1 MNLKYDAFKRS
12 IILNAKNKKYDLFL
26 GAGASIESGV
36 KSAYMCI
43 WDWKKSIYD
52 TNNTS
57 QLKLD
62 ICNEKTQEIVQ
73 KWLDKQGVFPPLN
86 DPGEYSKYIELAYPQ
101 EEDRKAYFASIFKDK
116 NPSIGYQLLY
126 VLAEKCF
133 FDKVWTTNFDDLL
146 VKAARNTSFSVIDVT
161 LDSTHRVN
169 SPIREKQLML
179 IKLHGDYKYSE
190 LKNTEKEIQQQNNVL
205 INKLKDSLLENDII
219 VIGYSGR
226 DQSIMDS
233 FKDCLKNDNAKNIY
247 WCGLEK
253 EPNSNVKNLI
263 DFAESINK
271 NVYYIQTPGF
281 DNLIDEISFEICKDD
296 HELLDKIEQIKK
308 INPRNNELAK
318 FEILDGPVKALV
330 KSNILYYKLPLNC
343 KSVEVPVDQR
353 IGIQKKLKE
362 IRKNNDICIEF
373 YKGKLYFFGDYNII
387 KAHFLISEIPDNIP
401 LSIELS
407 RKNFIKIL
415 LKDLI
420 IKSICKNNLDLD
432 FAKDVIYDI
441 KNPLIINNN
450 QVYNGVKINLGENG
464 AFNYISFSPR
474 CYIPDSNLEKSSIKN
489 INDIYF
495 NNLYSKTP
503 NFCYDMF
510 LENWKNKI
518 FASRNSVIKY
528 NDTINIKFSKDFA
541 LAKIVNGNRKSTL
554 STKYNQN
561 RIQFIANEVKDPLIN
576 FMSKDYRC
584 ITKDFHPM
592 RGLINNLPYEN
603 AYRTVNTSDSI
614 NISVIC
620 PKEFNEKFYRFL
632 IHLNRSHKVTY
643 NIDYLIDYPG
653 FRSIYKTNL
662 YIPYYDEDIWREYQF
677 TPTGDSFVDT
687 KKLYELL
694 IKEIDK
700 IQELKPDSIV
710 LIYVPDKFDSAKHFS
725 SKNEIFDLHNQIKA
739 YCVMK
744 NIATQFINE
753 KSLKDDPAA
762 VFWTLSLALFVKSGK
777 IPWSINEVTN
787 SKTAFVGLG
796 YSIDKSN
803 SEKPIV
809 LGCSH
814 IFSGDGQA
822 LKYKLTKVKNPQF
835 DTFDKNKENPFLDES
850 EAYGL
855 GCRINDICRKS
866 FSIYPER
873 VVIHKRTPFK
883 KSEIEG
889 LTKSLFNNGVKEL
902 ELLEINFTDRI
913 NFIQLNQNLDADNF
927 PVNRG
932 LTIKLSDDTALLFTH
947 GVAKSVRSE
956 YYKYFLGGKS
966 VPKPLL
972 IKRYFGNT
980 SLLQLSEEILA
991 LTRMNW
997 NNFNMYSK
1005 LPCTIESSTY
1015 IAQIGYLLSFYDDLN
1030 FDQRLFM

>member
-1 MNLKYDAFKRS
+1 MILKYDAFKRS
-12 IILNAKNKKYDLFL
+12 IILNSKNKKYDLFL

-52 TNNTS
+52 TNNTRS
-57 QLKLD
+57 LKLD

-73 KWLDKQGVFPPLN
+73 KWIDKQGVFPPLN
-86 DPGEYSKYIELAYPQ
+86 DPTEYSKYIELAYPQ
-101 EEDRKAYFASIFKDK
+101 EEDRKSYFASIFKDK

-126 VLAEKCF
+126 ILAEKCF

-146 VKAARNTSFSVIDVT
+146 VKASRNTSFSVIDVT
-161 LDSTHRVN
+161 LDSTHRVKL
-169 SPIREKQLML
+169 PIREKELML

-190 LKNTEKEIQQQNNVL
+190 LKNTEKEIQEQNEIL
-205 INKLKDSLLENDII
+205 INALKNSFLQNDII

-226 DQSIMDS
+226 DKSIMDS
-233 FKDCLKNDNAKNIY
+233 FKECLENDNAKNIY

-253 EPNSNVKNLI
+253 DPNSNVANLI
-263 DFAESINK
+263 DFAKSLNK
-271 NVYYIQTPGF
+271 NVYYVQTPGF
-281 DNLIDEISFEICKDD
+281 DNLIDEISFEVCKEDN
-296 HELLDKIEQIKK
+296 ELLAKIEQIKK
-308 INPRNNELAK
+308 INPRNDKLSK
-318 FEILDGPVKALV
+318 FELLEGPVKALA
-330 KSNILYYKLPLNC
+330 KSNILYYKLPLTC
-343 KSVEVPVDQR
+343 KSVEVPQDQR
-353 IGIQKKLKE
+353 VGIHKKLKD
-362 IRKNNDICIEF
+362 IRKNNNICVEF
-373 YKGKLYFFGDYNII
+373 FKGKLYFFGDYNIL
-387 KAHFLISEIPDNIP
+387 KSGFKISEIPDNIP
-401 LSIELS
+401 LNIELS
-407 RKNFIKIL
+407 SKNFIRTL

-420 IKSICKNNLDLD
+420 IKSICKNNLDLHFD
-432 FAKDVIYDI
+432 KDIIYD
-441 KNPLIINNN
+441 KENALSLYNHK
-450 QVYNGVKINLGENG
+450 VYNGVKINLGENG
-464 AFNYISFSPR
+464 SYNYISFSPR
-474 CYIPDSNLEKSSIKN
+474 CYIQETNLERNTVKN
-489 INDIYF
+489 INDKYF
-495 NNLYSKTP
+495 SNLYSNTP
-503 NFCYDMF
+503 NAFYDKF
-510 LENWKNKI
+510 LEDWKHKI
-518 FASRNSVIKY
+518 FNSGNYVIKY
-528 NDTINIKFSKDFA
+528 NDSINIQFSKDFA
-541 LAKIVNGNRKSTL
+541 LAGIVNGDRKSLL
-554 STKYNQN
+554 SSKFNHN
-561 RIQFIANEVKDPLIN
+561 RIQFTANEVRDPLIN
-576 FMSKDYRC
+576 FLSKDYSC
-584 ITKDFHPM
+584 IKKDFHPM
-592 RGLINNLPYEN
+592 RGLISNLPYEN
-603 AYRTVNTSDSI
+603 AYRTINTSDSI
-614 NISVIC
+614 NVSVIC
-620 PKEFNEKFYRFL
+620 PKECNEEFYRFL
-632 IHLNRSHKVTY
+632 NNLNRSHNVTY
-643 NIDYLIDYPG
+643 NIDYLINYPG
-653 FRSIYKTNL
+653 FRSVYKTNL
-662 YIPYYDEDIWREYQF
+662 YIPYYDEDIWRTYQF
-677 TPTGDSFVDT
+677 TPTGNSLYDS

-694 IKEIDK
+694 TKEIDK

-710 LIYVPDKFDSAKHFS
+710 MIYVPDKFDSAKNYS
-725 SKNEIFDLHNQIKA
+725 SKDEIFNLHNQIKA

-796 YSIDKSN
+796 YSIDKTN

-835 DTFDKNKENPFLDES
+835 DAFDRNKENPYLDES

-889 LTKSLFNNGVKEL
+889 LTKSLLNNGVKEL
-902 ELLEINFTDRI
+902 ELLEINFTDKI
-913 NFIQLNQNLDADNF
+913 NFLQLKQNLDADNF
-927 PVNRG
+927 PINRG
-932 LTIKLSDDTALLFTH
+932 LTIKLSEDTALLFTH

-956 YYKYFLGGKS
+956 HYKYILGGKS

-972 IKRYFGNT
+972 IKRYFGNA
-980 SLLQLSEEILA
+980 SLLNLSEEILA